1 MKKSLPRPD
10 RALLAGFFR
19 RNGYTRWQD
28 ARRKQHEGYKTY
40 KKGDEVRL
48 VAESLRELALVR
60 RLLRRAGF
68 RPRRPFRKG
77 NQYRQPLYGRQT
89 VARFLTLIGEDA
101 RPNDGG
107 PAGQAPRN

>member
-1 MKKSLPRPD
+1 MKKTLSRPD

-28 ARRKQHEGYKTY
+28 ARRKQREGYNIY

-68 RPRRPFRKG
+68 RPGRPFRKG
-77 NQYRQPLYGRQT
+77 NQYRQPLYGRQA
-89 VARFLTLIGEDA
+89 VARFLTFIGEDVG
-101 RPNDGG
+101 PKDGG
-107 PAGQAPRN
+107 PTA